1 MFSYFIG
8 GFRFIIVLL
17 IVDILKKKS
26 NRKSHG
32 KFQGLCEAKELIWN
46 LPGFSSF

>member
-17 IVDILKKKS
+17 IVDILEK
-26 NRKSHG
+26 NQRG
-32 KFQGLCEAKELIWN
+32 KIIKIPGLCEARELIWN
-46 LPGFSSF
+46 PLGFSFF